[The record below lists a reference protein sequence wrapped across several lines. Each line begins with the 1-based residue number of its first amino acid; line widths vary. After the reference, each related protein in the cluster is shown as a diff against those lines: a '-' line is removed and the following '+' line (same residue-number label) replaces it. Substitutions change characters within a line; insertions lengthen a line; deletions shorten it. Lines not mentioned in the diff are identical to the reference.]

1 MAQVQSYGSVTWVKL
16 DSTKPHRKPRGLSLV
31 KPVFTF
37 GRLSSNDCRMAF
49 ETCSKVHAIITVDTD
64 APYEAV
70 IGCSGVNGLFL
81 NGRLI
86 NKGESANLN
95 DGDLIVICDRTFKWG
110 AATLIEVKIDLTLHS
125 IIPSQTPVR
134 PNLATSSPRLSLV
147 WPCEEATPSSPKRA
161 ASLLSGLLSPFRSSA
176 PASPIV
182 QQSLAPTPFDLVHTD
197 LAQWDEMDDEAGDL
211 VTWEEEEE
219 EIDEDGES
227 LSEASLALQAT
238 PSLDQRAR
246 SRHSPMSADR
256 RVNASPTAR
265 KERRLS
271 MRMTIVPTDQAE
283 EWIKERQQK
292 LKLAQAKAEAEEE
305 EWRPTSPT
313 PSSNRVDAPTTPTRR
328 SSSTSRRIS
337 TLLLSPVVGEVA
349 TTSLVP
355 SDDEEANA
363 SDSDSSSDEIAE
375 ADEDVSLSFPLT
387 PVASLATK
395 VPLPAT
401 PTESSTSVPMIPR
414 HLLTRR
420 HSLREKV
427 LIRSAIKSVITPPLT
442 PSQSSGASSSSEETS
457 SVESTPSQNG
467 MGPDLSPAKMPR
479 DSLDLVRGRNG
490 SLVTPRRDSDDQD
503 EEDDVEDD
511 AMDVDEAEAEV
522 GLASQSMIT
531 HSTPVQMTTVPRLI
545 PTSAEARQAALV
557 PLPETPSGSTYSYT
571 PQAARPIFMPELQHA
586 KTATPT
592 PSPAPSASASASVAR
607 TPESTTSP
615 NKFSGFVYHST
626 PTRSTPISSAPTF
639 EFRPT
644 FTPEMTSPINHHRVM
659 ATPKS
664 ALRPMV
670 MSGRRKSIKGFLQA
684 PPSTVKRRVVFNE
697 SVYVKEIVDI
707 REPGLHWRA
716 EDAEEEIVATSAV
729 VKARV
734 DPTTIPL
741 PPSPTSP
748 STPLPAPISVRKAP
762 LGGMTPSESMK
773 AALAQLAP
781 SGPVFGTP
789 KTFSIGQSR
798 RLGGL
803 PSSTKASRLFASNGT
818 PMRRA
823 QRAGSTPGVGG
834 SAIKIGSAV
843 KVGSASLM
851 PILGREEEGK
861 VAPATTTSS
870 SLALKQ
876 RMEDSRSHVNSS
888 SSNGTPSVTE
898 TPYRPGS
905 PIRFGEPLT
914 APKSTKPIPS
924 TSKPTPAPTTE
935 DDDLEFA
942 TPTRPAPGH
951 QQAPSLV
958 MGDPNP
964 NHSTSLKRLF
974 APSAPSAITPK
985 MNGLRMMFKTP
996 ASSSFSSMTTIG
1008 EGTGKTPGY
1017 EGLKEL
1023 LLTPVP
1029 ATEKSVSPALQKNF
1043 VVVEKAPEVIEVVQD
1058 VEAVEVVE
1066 PLIEE
1071 PVVEAIQ
1078 EAQSVSPLE
1087 QAGTHSIETR
1097 SVEAAAEI
1105 AAPVMSDLV
1114 QAATPEPAVVVESS
1128 ELEVVAAPIEE
1139 QQEDAVEEPTAP
1151 AAARKKATRT
1161 KRAPV
1166 GAVEAAV
1173 EAVEENPV
1181 LEPTAEEAVVER
1193 PARASRAKK
1202 AISTTTKK
1210 ATTKRQ
1216 LAVAAIVEEEAETSV
1231 VVEKKTIRG
1240 RGKKALEPEVQVEV
1254 LAPVEELA
1262 VVEEPKIETVKP
1274 KRATVSKKK
1283 AVSEVEVVAEE
1294 NQPEPVPKSKPA
1306 ARKGRTTRAAP
1317 LVFHEDE
1324 PEPTPEPV
1332 SVVAEPKVVRKAR
1345 SRSALKHTEA
1355 MPQHQ
1360 QEEEQEHLSV
1370 PVVAKTTRAR
1380 KAAVV
1385 VDTENVAPVET
1396 KPKRRTAAVK
1406 PVEQAE
1412 EPTTTATRTRALRT
1426 RK

>member
-1 MAQVQSYGSVTWVKL
+1 MVQVQSYGSVTWVKL

-49 ETCSKVHAIITVDTD
+49 ETCSKVHATITVDTD

-110 AATLIEVKIDLTLHS
+110 AATLIDVKID
-125 IIPSQTPVR
+125 TPVR
-134 PNLATSSPRLSLV
+134 PNIATSSPRLSLV
-147 WPCEEATPSSPKRA
+147 WPCEETTPTSPKRA
-161 ASLLSGLLSPFRSSA
+161 VSLLSGLLSPFRSSA

-197 LAQWDEMDDEAGDL
+197 LAQWDEMDDEVGDL
-211 VTWEEEEE
+211 VTWEEEEVE
-219 EIDEDGES
+219 NDEDEENPPPP
-227 LSEASLALQAT
+227 EAPLVHQAT

-246 SRHSPMSADR
+246 SLHSPMSADR
-256 RVNASPTAR
+256 RVNALPTIR

-283 EWIKERQQK
+283 DWIKERQEK
-292 LKLAQAKAEAEEE
+292 LELAQAKAEAEEE

-313 PSSNRVDAPTTPTRR
+313 PASKRVAEPTTPTKR
-328 SSSTSRRIS
+328 SSSTSKRIS
-337 TLLLSPVVGEVA
+337 TLLLSPAVGEVA

-363 SDSDSSSDEIAE
+363 SDSDSSYDEIAE
-375 ADEDVSLSFPLT
+375 ADADVPPPFPLT
-387 PVASLATK
+387 PIPTLATK
-395 VPLPAT
+395 IPLPAT
-401 PTESSTSVPMIPR
+401 PTESPTSVPMIPR
-414 HLLTRR
+414 HSLTRR

-427 LIRSAIKSVITPPLT
+427 LIRSAIKSYIIPHLT
-442 PSQSSGASSSSEETS
+442 PSQSSGASSSSEEMG
-457 SVESTPSQNG
+457 SVELTPSQNG
-467 MGPDLSPAKMPR
+467 MGPNLSPAKTPR

-490 SLVTPRRDSDDQD
+490 SLLTPRRDSDDQD

-522 GLASQSMIT
+522 EVASESMIA
-531 HSTPVQMTTVPRLI
+531 HFTPVQMITVPRLI
-545 PTSAEARQAALV
+545 PTSAEARQAASA

-571 PQAARPIFMPELQHA
+571 PQAARTIFIPELQLA

-592 PSPAPSASASASVAR
+592 PSSAPSPSASASVAR

-626 PTRSTPISSAPTF
+626 PTRSTPISCAPTF

-707 REPGLHWRA
+707 REPGLQWRA
-716 EDAEEEIVATSAV
+716 EDAEEESVVTSAV
-729 VKARV
+729 EKTPV
-734 DPTTIPL
+734 DPIKIPL
-741 PPSPTSP
+741 PPSPTLP
-748 STPLPAPISVRKAP
+748 STPLPAPVSVRKAP

-798 RLGGL
+798 RSGGL

-818 PMRRA
+818 PIRRA
-823 QRAGSTPGVGG
+823 QRVDGTPGVGG

-843 KVGSASLM
+843 RMGSASSL

-861 VAPATTTSS
+861 VAPATTTTNSI
-870 SLALKQ
+870 LALKQ
-876 RMEDSRSHVNSS
+876 RMEDLRSHVNSS
-888 SSNGTPSVTE
+888 SSNGTPPVTE

-924 TSKPTPAPTTE
+924 TSKPVPAPAPTTE

-951 QQAPSLV
+951 QQAHSLV
-958 MGDPNP
+958 MGDPTP

-974 APSAPSAITPK
+974 APSVPSAITPK
-985 MNGLRMMFKTP
+985 MNGSKMMFKTP
-996 ASSSFSSMTTIG
+996 ASSSSSSVTTIG
-1008 EGTGKTPGY
+1008 ERTGKTPGD

-1023 LLTPVP
+1023 LLTPAA
-1029 ATEKSVSPALQKNF
+1029 ATEKSVSPVAQKSF
-1043 VVVEKAPEVIEVVQD
+1043 VVVEEVPEVIEVVKD
-1058 VEAVEVVE
+1058 VEVVKVVE

-1071 PVVEAIQ
+1071 PVV
-1078 EAQSVSPLE
+1078 QSVQEVQSKSPLE
-1087 QAGTHSIETR
+1087 HAGTHSIETR
-1097 SVEAAAEI
+1097 SFEAAAEI
-1105 AAPVMSDLV
+1105 ATPVMPDVV
-1114 QAATPEPAVVVESS
+1114 QTATPEPAVVVES
-1128 ELEVVAAPIEE
+1128 LEPDVVAAPIEE
-1139 QQEDAVEEPTAP
+1139 QQEDAVEEQTAP
-1151 AAARKKATRT
+1151 ASARKKATRT
-1161 KRAPV
+1161 KRVPV
-1166 GAVEAAV
+1166 AAVEVVV
-1173 EAVEENPV
+1173 EAVEKNPV
-1181 LEPTAEEAVVER
+1181 LEPTAEEVVVEK

-1202 AISTTTKK
+1202 ATSTI
-1210 ATTKRQ
+1210 AKRAMTRRQ
-1216 LAVAAIVEEEAETSV
+1216 VSVAAVVEEEAEIPV

-1254 LAPVEELA
+1254 VAPVQKLA

-1283 AVSEVEVVAEE
+1283 AVPDVEVVAEE
-1294 NQPEPVPKSKPA
+1294 IQPEPVPKSKPA
-1306 ARKGRTTRAAP
+1306 ARKGRTTKAVP

-1332 SVVAEPKVVRKAR
+1332 TVVAEPKVVRKAR
-1345 SRSALKHTEA
+1345 SRSALKHT
-1355 MPQHQ
+1355 PQHQ
-1360 QEEEQEHLSV
+1360 QEEEQEHSSV
-1370 PVVAKTTRAR
+1370 PIVVKTTRAR

-1385 VDTENVAPVET
+1385 VNTENVAPVET
-1396 KPKRRTAAVK
+1396 RPKRRTAAVK

-1412 EPTTTATRTRALRT
+1412 EPTTMTTRTRALRT